1 MFLDEIKK
9 MVDVADKDLNG
20 AVDFDEFCKLTFL
33 FPNLNVSEIMRSWQ
47 SFSSGFDLGE
57 GVCTREDRAANAF
70 GR

>member
-1 MFLDEIKK
+1 
-9 MVDVADKDLNG
+9 MVDVADKDANG
-20 AVDFDEFCKLTFL
+20 TVDFEEFTKLTFL
-33 FPNLNVSEIMRSWQ
+33 FPKLDVMEIMRTWQ